1 MVFRSA
7 LIAPLLFAFTFS
19 ASANSPS
26 GIPTSLQGQ
35 KDALLLYASLLTPSD
50 PSKTWITLTTEGK
63 DGMGNFSYVMS
74 FSGLLEKALPGI
86 PLQRIMGGGAEK
98 KKKVARIFGYPS
110 KTSDFWFSSDPDPHL
125 PTEMTEYSERV
136 EQSQAVFSFVIAPP
150 NPSDPPNDLDP
161 LFDKDVSWMYF
172 MEIHSPGGNPQ
183 IHMAHYHEMMASIPF
198 GHQLTVEQSLS
209 VYSSEPIE
217 AAFTVDES
225 EDSYLSGDYL
235 SLDTPLAPSF
245 GINKKNIGLLL
256 NKKPE
261 IPGRYSFKSAHA
273 LMPDGLSQAVDQLL
287 KTDERLL
294 RRQESAQETMH
305 FYTGYFHSLYGKLL
319 FIHSLAGM
327 APDADMM
334 LMLPLNS
341 EDLEIPAVVESL
353 QAIPADR
360 LHYWNGRDW
369 QTIKQ
374 PDDNPLVTSAS
385 PKARRSI
392 AIMNPFPLDREIY
405 LELQNAS
412 GPVPVAG
419 STGDHSLYE
428 VISSGRLPF
437 HEYMP
442 HQGAV
447 NRDLAKVAGSPA
459 IKAFFTAVG
468 NRQRAKAL
476 QQLKQ
481 QPELVE
487 LFLLRLYQEYNA
499 TPFLI
504 ALVQQTLDRNSEL
517 WTLIQTADQRLEAET
532 WPVKPATSDI
542 EAIGYG
548 RAIIRL
554 LREMVSNEALTDS
567 ELADYQQRID
577 QYSALL
583 LFRYPGLHK
592 QLEAISNNIFYGYL

>member
-1 MVFRSA
+1 MIFRSA
-7 LIAPLLFAFTFS
+7 LIAPLLFAFAFS
-19 ASANSPS
+19 ASANNLS

-35 KDALLLYASLLTPSD
+35 KDALLLYASLIAPSN
-50 PSKTWITLTTEGK
+50 PRNKWITLTTEGYH
-63 DGMGNFSYVMS
+63 GMGNFSYVMS
-74 FSGLLEKALPGI
+74 FSGLLEKALPDI
-86 PLQRIMGGGAEK
+86 SLQRIMGGGEEK
-98 KKKVARIFGYPS
+98 KSKVAQIFDYPS
-110 KTSDFWFSSDPDPHL
+110 KDRDFWFDAEASPYL
-125 PTEMTEYSERV
+125 PAEMTGYSQRV

-150 NPSDPPNDLDP
+150 DLDP
-161 LFDKDVSWMYF
+161 LFDKGISWMYF
-172 MEIHSPGGNPQ
+172 REIHSPGGNPQ
-183 IHMAHYHEMMASIPF
+183 IHMARYHEMMASIPF

-209 VYSSEPIE
+209 VFSSEPIE
-217 AAFTVDES
+217 AAFTVDAS
-225 EDSYLSGDYL
+225 EDAYLSGDYL

-256 NKKPE
+256 SKKPE
-261 IPGRYSFKSAHA
+261 VPDRYSFKRVNA
-273 LMPDGLSQAVDQLL
+273 LMPDGLSQVVDQLL
-287 KTDERLL
+287 KADKRLFK
-294 RRQESAQETMH
+294 RQESKQEAMH

-334 LMLPLNS
+334 LMLPLSS

-360 LHYWNGRDW
+360 LHYWNGSDW

-374 PDDNPLVTSAS
+374 PDDNPLAPSAS
-385 PKARRSI
+385 AKARRSI
-392 AIMNPFPLDREIY
+392 AIMNPFPLDRDIY

-419 STGDHSLYE
+419 STGDQSLYE

-447 NRDLAKVAGSPA
+447 NRDLAKAAESST
-459 IKAFFTAVG
+459 IKAFFNAVG
-468 NRQRAKAL
+468 NRQRAITL

-481 QPELVE
+481 QPELIE
-487 LFLLRLYQEYNA
+487 LFLSRLYQEYNA
-499 TPFLI
+499 APFLI
-504 ALVQQTLDRNSEL
+504 GLVQQTLDSNSEL
-517 WTLIQTADQRLEAET
+517 WTLIQMVDLRLEAET
-532 WPVKPATSDI
+532 WPVKPATSDF
-542 EAIGYG
+542 EAIGCG

-567 ELADYQQRID
+567 EIADYHRRID
-577 QYSALL
+577 KYSQLL
-583 LFRYPGLHK
+583 QFNYPRLYQ
-592 QLEAISNNIFYGYL
+592 QLVAISNNIFYGYL